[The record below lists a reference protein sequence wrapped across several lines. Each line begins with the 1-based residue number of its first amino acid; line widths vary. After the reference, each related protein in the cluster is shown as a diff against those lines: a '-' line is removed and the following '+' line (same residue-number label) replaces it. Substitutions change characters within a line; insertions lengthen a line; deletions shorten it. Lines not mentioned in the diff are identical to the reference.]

1 MATEAKLKKFDKPIV
16 FAISI
21 TLVVI
26 GTLSVMSWAAVSL
39 GLSGPLG
46 ALKGGV
52 VQS

>member
-1 MATEAKLKKFDKPIV
+1 MPDSKLKKLDKPIV

-26 GTLSVMSWAAVSL
+26 GTMSIMSWGFVKA
-39 GLSGPLG
+39 GWSGPLG